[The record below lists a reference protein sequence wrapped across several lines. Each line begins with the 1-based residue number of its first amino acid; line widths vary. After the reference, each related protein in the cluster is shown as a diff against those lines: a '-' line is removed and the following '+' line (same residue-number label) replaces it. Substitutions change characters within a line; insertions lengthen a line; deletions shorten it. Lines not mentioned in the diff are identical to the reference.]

1 MNLNWKT
8 SLVLLLLPIL
18 LSGCWSRREL
28 NDLAIQV
35 AAGIDKVDGQY
46 RLTSQVVE
54 PSQAARKA
62 GGSSRAPVT
71 TYSSTGK
78 TLFEAYRE
86 MTTFSPRRM
95 YGAHL
100 RMIVIGSSAA
110 RDGLSKVLD
119 LFSRDHEFRTDFFIV
134 VAKNTTA
141 ENMLKI
147 LTPLEKIPA
156 NKLYKSLEIS
166 QKYWAP
172 SVGITLHDLLSDL
185 TSDGKEPVLTAM
197 ELIGSQKTGE
207 SEKNVNQIEPEA
219 GLNYVG
225 LAIFKGDKQI
235 GWFNEEESKGVT
247 YIRNKVTSTISVLPC
262 GNDGNITFEVFR
274 SETKIKANLIQNEPQ
289 TSVKVNIE
297 GNIGESSC
305 SLDLSNPATIQK
317 LEEQA
322 EKSLEKILSA
332 SIKKARKLGVDIYG
346 FGEEFKRNHHKYW
359 ETHRDRWNQIFKDMP
374 VHLNVEVKLRHV
386 GTIGNPFTN
395 KKE

>member
-219 GLNYVG
+219 GLTTSG
-225 LAIFKGDKQI
+225 SPF
-235 GWFNEEESKGVT
+235 SKGISRSVG
-247 YIRNKVTSTISVLPC
+247 STKKRAKASPI
-262 GNDGNITFEVFR
+262 FA
-274 SETKIKANLIQNEPQ
+274 IKSQVQLA
-289 TSVKVNIE
+289 
-297 GNIGESSC
+297 SC
-305 SLDLSNPATIQK
+305 PVEMMGILLLKSFARKQK
-317 LEEQA
+317 L
-322 EKSLEKILSA
+322 KP
-332 SIKKARKLGVDIYG
+332 
-346 FGEEFKRNHHKYW
+346 
-359 ETHRDRWNQIFKDMP
+359 T
-374 VHLNVEVKLRHV
+374 
-386 GTIGNPFTN
+386 
-395 KKE
+395 